1 MHGPSGGSGGSV
13 VALVLGE
20 WWHLW
25 LTGRALARHTA
36 SSATLVDGK
45 HFTRS
50 PRRRVRREPRDRH
63 SVQNL

>member
-25 LTGRALARHTA
+25 LTGRALARHTLA
-36 SSATLVDGK
+36 QVAFQGEQL
-45 HFTRS
+45 
-50 PRRRVRREPRDRH
+50 P
-63 SVQNL
+63 QL